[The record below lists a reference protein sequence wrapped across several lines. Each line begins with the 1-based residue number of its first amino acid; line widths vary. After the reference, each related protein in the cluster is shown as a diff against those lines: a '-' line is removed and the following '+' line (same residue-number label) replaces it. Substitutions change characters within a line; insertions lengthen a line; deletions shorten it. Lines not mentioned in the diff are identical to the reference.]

1 MNKTGTNIGNWHYE
15 FTPWGLVPTRPM
27 TDEEKAA
34 CEDWRRQYIEDA
46 GRHPFRFFLRFFS
59 ALGFLIFSIWLV
71 YWQLER
77 GGAFIP

>member
-15 FTPWGLVPTRPM
+15 FTPWGLVPTRAM

-34 CEDWRRQYIEDA
+34 REEWRRQYIEDA

-71 YWQLER
+71 YWQLEK